1 MNRLWVRLS
10 LMICGVLF
18 LVFFLQFLSITADQ
32 AQRAVQVETG
42 PAGLPDDGPGS
53 ETGGEIARR
62 LVEFAGL
69 ALLVGLG
76 GGLVIGRVVSAPID
90 ELVAAARRVGR
101 GQRDVR
107 VKPRGSREMV
117 ELAGAFNAMAADLQ
131 HADALRN
138 GLMADVSHELRTP
151 LAALEG
157 NLRAALDHAAELSA
171 ADIAGLHSQ
180 TRHLIRLVND
190 LRELSLAETGRLPLE
205 RRPANL
211 NALVTDALQALEP
224 LAAEND
230 VALADE
236 LPALPVVSA
245 DPDRIRQVLFN
256 LLVNA
261 LRHTPQGGRVT
272 VGGAAIDDTVTIWV
286 ADTGEGLDA
295 GELAAI
301 FDRFYRADR
310 SRSRQTGGSGLGL
323 AIVKAIVEAHGGRA
337 MAESAGKGQG
347 SRFIVSLPAVDA

>member
-1 MNRLWVRLS
+1 
-10 LMICGVLF
+10 
-18 LVFFLQFLSITADQ
+18 
-32 AQRAVQVETG
+32 
-42 PAGLPDDGPGS
+42 
-53 ETGGEIARR
+53 
-62 LVEFAGL
+62 
-69 ALLVGLG
+69 
-76 GGLVIGRVVSAPID
+76 
-90 ELVAAARRVGR
+90 
-101 GQRDVR
+101 
-107 VKPRGSREMV
+107 MV

-131 HADALRN
+131 HADALRT

-211 NALVTDALQALEP
+211 NALVADALQALEP

-230 VALADE
+230 VTLADE

-272 VGGAAIDDTVTIWV
+272 VGGAAVDETVTIWV

-295 GELAAI
+295 GELAAV
-301 FDRFYRADR
+301 FDRFYRTDR

-337 MAESAGKGQG
+337 TAESAGKGQG
-347 SRFIVSLPAVDA
+347 SRFMVSLPAVDV

>member
-1 MNRLWVRLS
+1 M
-10 LMICGVLF
+10 LMPKKVKFRKQHRGRR
-18 LVFFLQFLSITADQ
+18 S
-32 AQRAVQVETG
+32 G
-42 PAGLPDDGPGS
+42 PSKAG
-53 ETGGEIARR
+53 EYIA
-62 LVEFAGL
+62 FG
-69 ALLVGLG
+69 
-76 GGLVIGRVVSAPID
+76 D
-90 ELVAAARRVGR
+90 
-101 GQRDVR
+101 
-107 VKPRGSREMV
+107 
-117 ELAGAFNAMAADLQ
+117 F
-131 HADALRN
+131 
-138 GLMADVSHELRTP
+138 
-151 LAALEG
+151 
-157 NLRAALDHAAELSA
+157 
-171 ADIAGLHSQ
+171 
-180 TRHLIRLVND
+180 
-190 LRELSLAETGRLPLE
+190 
-205 RRPANL
+205 
-211 NALVTDALQALEP
+211 ALQALEP